1 MLTKEKKIM
10 VATNNSKMYIREWIF
25 PLLFVV
31 FALVLEMVNFL
42 TLGIGVLPTY
52 MVFDLAILFIFL
64 GILFLMKTGGVA
76 WICVASFF
84 LLIQV
89 ALNIANATLYGVFG
103 DVFSLSMITLGTE
116 GANAFKL
123 EFLDFLS
130 IFLNLF
136 IYASFILTCVYLKKN
151 TDFSITL
158 SKQAKL
164 TIVLSFFI
172 ALSACGFCMFSGQA
186 NRMTLKADDNHEE
199 SFSDKELWEN
209 MFLKTEC
216 LQRFGTYGFYLKNL
230 GDFLFT
236 DGKMSK
242 EEQTKVKDALLQ
254 GENYVASSPYSGIA
268 QGDNLIYIMLE
279 SFDTFSIDPVFT
291 PFLWQMRT
299 GQMAGA
305 QYMDK
310 FYAKNKTNISEEIS
324 FLGHVANEKLYSGY
338 YSSVGLNQPYSLPN
352 LIKNDGATS
361 VNFFHGYLKSFYDRN
376 NVNKALGFDKVYGMK
391 DSTLTNKSKEFEDW
405 ILDSAYIE
413 NMVGKII
420 PDNQRFFSYYT
431 TISTHGPYD
440 YNNKRIKDNLN
451 YVNAHWAEYE
461 AYAEQ
466 QGDIHLNISKSQ
478 LKKYKQFKAFTMDT
492 DKMVQYIFETLEQKG
507 LLETTTVVM
516 FADHNAYYSNLCF
529 DVKGTKKDDFSNT
542 KSNQLPCI
550 IYNNELPAC
559 VNDTFCNTYD
569 LYPTIC
575 DLMGLSYN
583 KSLTQGY
590 SIYSDEI
597 DDSVFVSSLIGMYVD
612 NIFTSDLEE
621 IVILDESVTQGDVDK
636 FRENL
641 FNYFEKQKIIESIYR
656 YNYFGKYA

>member
-1 MLTKEKKIM
+1 MLAKDKDITLSKS
-10 VATNNSKMYIREWIF
+10 NSKIYIREWIF

-52 MVFDLAILFIFL
+52 LTFDIAVLFIFL

-89 ALNIANATLYGVFG
+89 GLNIANATLYGVFG

-136 IYASFILTCVYLKKN
+136 IYVTFILTCVYLKKN
-151 TDFSITL
+151 TNFTITL
-158 SKQAKL
+158 SKQAKF
-164 TIVLSFFI
+164 TIVMSFFI
-172 ALSACGFCMFSGQA
+172 ALSACGLCLFSGQA
-186 NRMTLKADDNHEE
+186 SRMTLKADSNEE

-242 EEQTKVKDALLQ
+242 EEQAKVKDALAQ
-254 GENYVASSPYSGIA
+254 GENYVASSQYSGIA

-279 SFDTFSIDPVFT
+279 SFDTFSIDPVYT
-291 PFLWQMRT
+291 PFLWKMRT

-324 FLGHVANEKLYSGY
+324 FLGHVANEKLYASY
-338 YSSVGLNQPYSLPN
+338 QSSVGLNQPYSLPN
-352 LIKNDGATS
+352 LIKKDGATS
-361 VNFFHGYLKSFYDRN
+361 VNFFHGYEESFYGRN
-376 NVNKALGFDKVYGMK
+376 KVNVSLGFDDVYGMD

-405 ILDSAYIE
+405 ILDSDYIA
-413 NMVGKII
+413 NMVEKII
-420 PDNQRFFSYYT
+420 PENQRFFSYYT
-431 TISTHGPYD
+431 TISTHGPYN
-440 YNNKRIKDNLN
+440 YNNKRIKANLN
-451 YVNAHWAEYE
+451 YVNEHWREYE
-461 AYAEQ
+461 AYA
-466 QGDIHLNISKSQ
+466 QGQGNIHLNMSKSQ
-478 LKKYKQFKAFTMDT
+478 INKLKQFKAFTMDT
-492 DKMVQYIFETLEQKG
+492 DKMVKYIFETLEQKG
-507 LLETTTVVM
+507 LLDTTTIVM

-529 DVKGTKKDDFSNT
+529 DVKGTKKDDYANTESNH
-542 KSNQLPCI
+542 LPCF
-550 IYNNELPAC
+550 IYNNELPAS
-559 VNDTFCNTYD
+559 VNNTFCNTYD

-575 DLMGLSYN
+575 DLMGLRYN
-583 KSLTQGY
+583 NTLTKGY
-590 SIYSDEI
+590 SIYI
-597 DDSVFVSSLIGMYVD
+597 DNISDSVFVSSLNGMYVE

-621 IVILDESVTQGDVDK
+621 IILLDNSVTQEEINK
-636 FRENL
+636 FRRNL
-641 FNYFEKQKIIESIYR
+641 FKYFEKQKIIESIYR